1 MEKVTL
7 RNQKICGN
15 VIKHICTVPCSRY
28 CDVWYINDINDAM
41 EIYHNKSV
49 CDLQ

>member
-1 MEKVTL
+1 MEKVIL

-15 VIKHICTVPCSRY
+15 VIKHIRTVPCSRY
-28 CDVWYINDINDAM
+28 CNVWYINDAI